1 MCVYVVL
8 NTIGSFRPL
17 VSSIIIFMVAFATI
31 MIAFPLPIT
40 THSQLEIQQQKESST
55 SNNKVVILT
64 FGNGPKS
71 QYTYAKPILDKYGFK
86 ASFFVV
92 CNWIDSDE
100 DEDENKDD
108 NSHMTWQ
115 DIETLHNEG
124 HDIGAKSLTH
134 KDLTTLSPSELEFEV
149 GQSKKCLAD
158 HNIDA
163 RVFGTPYG
171 AGWDNSTVI
180 DTIAKY
186 YDFAITGFSKLM
198 YLNCVGWNEPAEE
211 EAEYGYKSNVQTDCR
226 TYFDDG
232 TLTYANR
239 YSIKEWSHD
248 SSNEDYD
255 NDNEMYE
262 EFVNVVNSQQN
273 FNRDGII
280 RAIPIIA
287 YHDLDYGYR
296 TPDSTNVNLFDAEMK
311 YLYDNGFTV
320 LTMADLG
327 YDESTHQLYIEYIG
341 SSTINYIRPT
351 TTQTE
356 AAVPHDDD
364 NDAAADEE
372 EVEDE
377 DIGLESDN
385 DGDIEFDNGGMEEDY
400 EGNSNEFSG
409 SNTGEEEEDEDDGDD
424 GSGA

>member
-1 MCVYVVL
+1 VL
-8 NTIGSFRPL
+8 KSKGIFPGHL
-17 VSSIIIFMVAFATI
+17 VCIVI
-31 MIAFPLPIT
+31 IAFLTITIVFSPIMT
-40 THSQLEIQQQKESST
+40 FSQLVDNQQENNSNST
-55 SNNKVVILT
+55 SNKVVILT

-71 QYTYAKPILDKYGFK
+71 QYTDAKPILDKYGFK

-92 CNWIDSDE
+92 CDWIDSDE
-100 DEDENKDD
+100 DEDE

-115 DIETLHNEG
+115 DIETLYNDGHN
-124 HDIGAKSLTH
+124 IGAKSLNH
-134 KDLTTLSPSELEFEV
+134 KDLTTLSASELDFEV

-171 AGWDNSTVI
+171 KGWDNPTVI

-198 YLNCVGWNEPAEE
+198 YLNCDGWNEQEE
-211 EAEYGYKSNVQTDCR
+211 EENGYKSNTQTDCR
-226 TYFDDG
+226 TYSDDG

-239 YSIKEWSHD
+239 YSVKEWSH
-248 SSNEDYD
+248 SNADKEYFG
-255 NDNEMYE
+255 NDQLIFE
-262 EFVNVVNSQQN
+262 EFVKAVNSQEN
-273 FNRDGII
+273 FNGDGII

-287 YHDLDYGYR
+287 YHDLDHNI
-296 TPDSTNVNLFDAEMK
+296 TPDSTSVNLFDAEMK

-327 YDESTHQLYIEYIG
+327 YDESTHQLYIRYIG
-341 SSTINYIRPT
+341 PSTINHIGP

-356 AAVPHDDD
+356 AVSDDDD
-364 NDAAADEE
+364 NDA
-372 EVEDE
+372 
-377 DIGLESDN
+377 DIG
-385 DGDIEFDNGGMEEDY
+385 FDNGEQEEDY
-400 EGNSNEFSG
+400 EGNSNELSE
-409 SNTGEEEEDEDDGDD
+409 SNTGGEEDDDDDD

>member
-1 MCVYVVL
+1 ML
-8 NTIGSFRPL
+8 KSIRRFGPF
-17 VSSIIIFMVAFATI
+17 SSIIIFINVFVTI
-31 MIAFPLPIT
+31 IIGFSLPIT
-40 THSQLEIQQQKESST
+40 IYSQLEIQQKEST

-64 FGNGPKS
+64 FGNAPKS
-71 QYTYAKPILDKYGFK
+71 QYTEAKPILDKYGFK

-92 CNWIDSDE
+92 CNWIDSD
-100 DEDENKDD
+100 KD

-115 DIETLHNEG
+115 DIETLYNEG
-124 HDIGAKSLTH
+124 HDIGAKSLNH
-134 KDLTTLSPSELEFEV
+134 KDLTTLSASELEFEV

-171 AGWDNSTVI
+171 AGWDNPTVI

-198 YLNCVGWNEPAEE
+198 YLNCDGWNQQEE
-211 EAEYGYKSNVQTDCR
+211 VDSHNSNTQTDCR
-226 TYFDDG
+226 TYSDDG

-239 YSIKEWSHD
+239 YSIKEWSH
-248 SSNEDYD
+248 SNADKEYFG
-255 NDNEMYE
+255 NDQIIFE
-262 EFVNVVNSQQN
+262 EFVKAVNSQN
-273 FNRDGII
+273 EFNRDGII

-287 YHDLDYGYR
+287 YHDLDHNI
-296 TPDSTNVNLFDAEMK
+296 TPDSTSVNLFDAEMK

-327 YDESTHQLYIEYIG
+327 YDQSTHQLYIRYIG
-341 SSTINYIRPT
+341 PSTINHIEP

-356 AAVPHDDD
+356 AVPDDDD
-364 NDAAADEE
+364 NDAEK
-372 EVEDE
+372 ED
-377 DIGLESDN
+377 DIGLELEDN
-385 DGDIEFDNGGMEEDY
+385 DADIGFDNSEMGEDD
-400 EGNSNEFSG
+400 EGNNNELSESNI
-409 SNTGEEEEDEDDGDD
+409 GEEQDDDDDD

>member
-1 MCVYVVL
+1 
-8 NTIGSFRPL
+8 
-17 VSSIIIFMVAFATI
+17 MVAFATI

-64 FGNGPKS
+64 FGNTPKS

-92 CNWIDSDE
+92 CNWIESDE
-100 DEDENKDD
+100 DEDEDD

-124 HDIGAKSLTH
+124 HDIEAKSLTH
-134 KDLTTLSPSELEFEV
+134 KDLTTLSASELEFEV

-211 EAEYGYKSNVQTDCR
+211 EAEYGDKSNVQTDCR

-273 FNRDGII
+273 FNGDGII

-341 SSTINYIRPT
+341 PSTINYIRPT

-356 AAVPHDDD
+356 AAVPDDDD

>member
-1 MCVYVVL
+1 VL
-8 NTIGSFRPL
+8 KIRDFGHL
-17 VSSIIIFMVAFATI
+17 VSVIIVIVF
-31 MIAFPLPIT
+31 IAILMGFSLPIT
-40 THSQLEIQQQKESST
+40 TYSQLEIQQQKDSS
-55 SNNKVVILT
+55 SINKVVILT

-71 QYTYAKPILDKYGFK
+71 QYIDAKPILDKYGFK

-100 DEDENKDD
+100 DEDD

-115 DIETLHNEG
+115 DIETLHNDG
-124 HDIGAKSLTH
+124 HDIEAKSLNH
-134 KDLTTLSPSELEFEV
+134 KDLTTLSASELDFEV
-149 GQSKKCLAD
+149 GESKKCLAN

-171 AGWDNSTVI
+171 KGWDNSTVI

-186 YDFAITGFSKLM
+186 YDDAITGFSKLM
-198 YLNCVGWNEPAEE
+198 YLNCDGWNEQEG
-211 EAEYGYKSNVQTDCR
+211 YGDKSNVQTDCR
-226 TYFDDG
+226 TYSNDG

-239 YSIKEWSHD
+239 YSIREWSHD
-248 SSNEDYD
+248 SANEDYD
-255 NDNEMYE
+255 DDNKMYE
-262 EFVNVVNSQQN
+262 EFVNVVNSQEN
-273 FNRDGII
+273 FNRDGIV

-327 YDESTHQLYIEYIG
+327 YDESTHQLHIRYIG
-341 SSTINYIRPT
+341 PSTINHIRPT

-356 AAVPHDDD
+356 AVPDGDDD
-364 NDAAADEE
+364 NDAEE
-372 EVEDE
+372 D
-377 DIGLESDN
+377 DMGLESDN
-385 DGDIEFDNGGMEEDY
+385 DGDIGFDNDEMQEDY
-400 EGNSNEFSG
+400 EGNSNELSG
-409 SNTGEEEEDEDDGDD
+409 SNTGEEDDDDDDYDD

>member
-1 MCVYVVL
+1 MCIYVL
-8 NTIGSFRPL
+8 LKIIGGFGSL
-17 VSSIIIFMVAFATI
+17 ISIIIFIDVFVTI
-31 MIAFPLPIT
+31 IIGFSLPIT
-40 THSQLEIQQQKESST
+40 TFGQLEVQQQKESS
-55 SNNKVVILT
+55 SINKVVILT

-71 QYTYAKPILDKYGFK
+71 QYIDAKPILDKYGFK

-92 CNWIDSDE
+92 CNWISDSDSDE
-100 DEDENKDD
+100 DEDKDD
-108 NSHMTWQ
+108 TSHMTWQ

-124 HDIGAKSLTH
+124 HDIGAKSLNH
-134 KDLTTLSPSELEFEV
+134 KDLTTLSASELDFEV

-171 AGWDNSTVI
+171 KGWDNSTVI

-198 YLNCVGWNEPAEE
+198 YLNCDGWNEQEE
-211 EAEYGYKSNVQTDCR
+211 EEENGYKSNTQTDCR
-226 TYFDDG
+226 TYSDDG

-239 YSIKEWSHD
+239 YSIREWSHD
-248 SSNEDYD
+248 SANGEYD
-255 NDNEMYE
+255 NDNKIYQ
-262 EFVNVVNSQQN
+262 EFVNVVNSQEN
-273 FNRDGII
+273 FNGDGII

-327 YDESTHQLYIEYIG
+327 YDENIHQLHIEHYIG
-341 SSTINYIRPT
+341 PSTIKHIGPT
-351 TTQTE
+351 MQTE
-356 AAVPHDDD
+356 VAVPDDDD
-364 NDAAADEE
+364 NDAAEE
-372 EVEDE
+372 ED
-377 DIGLESDN
+377 DMGLESDN
-385 DGDIEFDNGGMEEDY
+385 NDDIGFDNDEIEEDN
-400 EGNSNEFSG
+400 EVNSNELSE
-409 SNTGEEEEDEDDGDD
+409 SNTGEEEDD